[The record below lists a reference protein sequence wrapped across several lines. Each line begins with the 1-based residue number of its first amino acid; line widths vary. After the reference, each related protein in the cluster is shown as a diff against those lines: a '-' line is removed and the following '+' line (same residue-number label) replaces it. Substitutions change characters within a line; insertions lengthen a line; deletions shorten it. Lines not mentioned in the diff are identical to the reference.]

1 MKSFGL
7 IEVLGVPGLTA
18 GFCAWQMRDLNA
30 DKRAMRRASGDR
42 ARHPEGSIPLTRGCA
57 KRSIES
63 VSCTASAG
71 VPNRCVSGVARA

>member
-18 GFCAWQMRDLNA
+18 GFYAWQMRDLNA

-42 ARHPEGSIPLTRGCA
+42 ARHPEG
-57 KRSIES
+57 
-63 VSCTASAG
+63 
-71 VPNRCVSGVARA
+71 